1 MPMLLLVSFVTAAYG
16 AWPFDLVILLPAAIH
31 AAVAIVASKDP
42 GQVRLGLACWIA
54 INLAALTLNILK
66 INSFWFIWMA
76 PAMLAAYV
84 ALPGYRKTDPA

>member
-1 MPMLLLVSFVTAAYG
+1 LLLVSFVTAAYG

-31 AAVAIVASKDP
+31 AAAAIVESKD
-42 GQVRLGLACWIA
+42 VVRARLGLGCWLA

-84 ALPGYRKTDPA
+84 ALQRCRKTGPA